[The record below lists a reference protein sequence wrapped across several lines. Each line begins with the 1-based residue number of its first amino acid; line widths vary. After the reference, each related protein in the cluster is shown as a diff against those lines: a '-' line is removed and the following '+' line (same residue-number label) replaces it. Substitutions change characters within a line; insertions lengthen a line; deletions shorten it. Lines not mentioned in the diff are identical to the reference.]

1 MRSRILSALAAI
13 ALIGGSTAVSAQAAQ
28 GAQAAPEP
36 ATESVSGA
44 EGSALGSD
52 QMIGAIFG
60 LAVLALLIWLMDDDD
75 DLAPVSP

>member
-1 MRSRILSALAAI
+1 MRRRILSALAAI
-13 ALIGGSTAVSAQAAQ
+13 ALVGGSTAVS
-28 GAQAAPEP
+28 AQAAPEP

-44 EGSALGSD
+44 EGSALSSD
-52 QMIGAIFG
+52 QTIGAIFG